1 MKSNVLRLEDALFE
15 RPTPA
20 PLPDTESRS
29 GTAATTGQG
38 FHVPLPTIDPSF
50 IDDAPPPR
58 KVKNDGP
65 IDATAA
71 LESMPH
77 LLHKIQALWN
87 SRNLNTFIACL
98 LMDSRDGDRAGFPF
112 GVARELIFLSRT
124 NLVLRAQEAAP
135 LLGVS
140 LGEAIELISKGDQMA
155 LGHSSNADDV
165 WAHHVSDHSA
175 DAATHKPHATINEIF
190 SLKQDKPKTEHRH
203 HPSSLKVTSAKL
215 IPFITEH
222 PPLPQAVRL
231 DITTPTALRSAR
243 GGFEPGGTMDG
254 GLFRCLAKELSNN
267 HIGQLVL
274 SSLGNSAQ
282 CDWLTS
288 GIRFART
295 QCQFNK
301 IVLQVDLLSAPEN
314 LLRQCIQEGI
324 GHLVVYLN
332 QASGKWR
339 AQAQQLSATDPDY
352 FRREIG
358 RLVAF
363 RDEYQAVTGRRCE
376 ISVASTAHRATHAMA
391 TYFHD
396 LDHLPGLVAYD
407 EVLLPPGI
415 KTHDVGE
422 RGQCHCLSPFIEA
435 HVRSNGHL
443 VACAMDHS
451 GYSFTAD
458 LTNTGFTDAWQGQ
471 TYRMVRQRVARG
483 EQAGRLCEIC
493 PHHAHPNSQ

>member
-1 MKSNVLRLEDALFE
+1 MKSNVLRFEDALSE
-15 RPTPA
+15 RSTPVS
-20 PLPDTESRS
+20 LPDAPS
-29 GTAATTGQG
+29 ANTTPSGQG

-50 IDDAPPPR
+50 ANAAPPPR
-58 KVKNDGP
+58 KVKNDAP
-65 IDATAA
+65 LDATAA

-77 LLHKIQALWN
+77 LLHKIQTLWN

-98 LMDSRDGDRAGFPF
+98 LMDSRDGNRAGFPF
-112 GVARELIFLSRT
+112 GVARELIFLSRI

-140 LGEAIELISKGDQMA
+140 LGEAIELIAKGDHMA
-155 LGHSSNADDV
+155 LGHSNSADDV
-165 WAHHVSDHSA
+165 WAHHVSGTSTN
-175 DAATHKPHATINEIF
+175 AAAHQPRATINEIF
-190 SLKQDKPKTEHRH
+190 SLKQHQPKAEHRH
-203 HPSSLKVTSAKL
+203 RRSSLKATSVKL
-215 IPFITEH
+215 TPFIIEQ

-243 GGFEPGGTMDG
+243 GGFEAGGAMDS
-254 GLFRCLAKELSNN
+254 GLFRCLAKELSTI

-282 CDWLTS
+282 CDWLPS

-295 QCQFNK
+295 QCRFNK
-301 IVLQVDLLSAPEN
+301 LVLQVDLLGAPEN
-314 LLRQCIQEGI
+314 LLRQCMQEGI
-324 GHLVVYLN
+324 GHLVIYLN

-363 RDEYQAVTGRRCE
+363 RDELQAATGRRCE

-391 TYFHD
+391 PYFQG
-396 LDHLPGLVAYD
+396 LDRLPGLVAYD

-415 KTHDVGE
+415 RPHDVAA
-422 RGQCHCLSPFIEA
+422 RGDCHCLSPFIEA
-435 HVRSNGHL
+435 HVRTNGHL

-458 LTNTGFTDAWQGQ
+458 LTHTNFTDAWQGQ
-471 TYRMVRQRVARG
+471 AYRMVRQRVARG

-493 PHHAHPNSQ
+493 PHHAPSQHQ